1 MHDVAALAGVSHQ
14 TVSRVLNGGTVKSQ
28 TRTRVIAAMQELGY
42 RPNTA
47 ARALATGRS
56 RTLGVLSL
64 DSTLFG
70 PASTLH
76 AIERAAR
83 DARYFL
89 SIASLRS
96 LDRSSVQEA
105 LGRLADQAVE
115 GAIVIAPLASA
126 HEALRGLPAGLPVV
140 AVEGDPQA
148 DVAVVA
154 VDQVNSARVATQHL
168 LGLGHRTVWH
178 VSGPADWLEAQG
190 RVAGWKGALEAA
202 GADVPPP
209 LVGDWSP
216 RSGFEAGRLLTRMAD
231 VTAVFV
237 ANDQMALGLL
247 RALHEGGRRV
257 PEDISVIGFDDIAEA
272 AYYTPPLTTIRQ
284 DFAEVGRRS
293 IELLL
298 SQVRSGNRT
307 AERHVVAAEL
317 IMRQST
323 GLPPR

>member
-28 TRTRVIAAMQELGY
+28 TRTRVLAAMQELDY

-47 ARALATGRS
+47 ARVLATGRS

-76 AIERAAR
+76 AIESAAR

-89 SIASLRS
+89 SVASLRS

-115 GAIVIAPLASA
+115 GAIVIAPLTSA
-126 HEALRGLPAGLPVV
+126 HQALRGLPSGLPVV
-140 AVEGDPQA
+140 AVEGDAQA

-154 VDQVNSARVATQHL
+154 VDQVAGARTATQHL
-168 LGLGHRTVWH
+168 LSLGHRTVWH
-178 VSGPADWLEAQG
+178 VAGPPDWLEAQG
-190 RVAGWKGALEAA
+190 RVAGWRAALEGV

-209 LVGDWSP
+209 LSGDWSP
-216 RSGFEAGRLLTRMAD
+216 RSGFEAGQLLARMSD
-231 VTAVFV
+231 VSAVFV

-247 RALHEGGRRV
+247 RALHERGLRV
-257 PEDISVIGFDDIAEA
+257 PEDVSVVGFDDIGEA
-272 AYYTPPLTTIRQ
+272 AYYTPPLTTVRQ

-298 SQVRSGNRT
+298 AQVRSGARS
-307 AERHVVAAEL
+307 AERQVVPAEL
-317 IMRQST
+317 IVRQST
-323 GLPPR
+323 APPR